1 MEEKKKDK
9 RYYFIKMKKNYF
21 DNLYQKK
28 MRKSENGAVT
38 QIIYLKLML
47 ATCDQ
52 DGMLFYEGVYPTIEE
67 EIAENLNESLQDIKI
82 ALDYFRENRL
92 ISIVNE
98 SDILIPETKLMITS
112 EAWSTQRV
120 RDWRENQKALHC
132 NTDETQC
139 NIDETQRNL
148 ELELELE
155 LDKDIDK
162 ESKSKIV
169 RVRDRADTTAT
180 ANTNSHDKLYS
191 HGKNNRVK
199 LYNDEYKTLCDRFT
213 KAITDKTIEKMD
225 EWLFKTNNGCRNYF
239 DKLRDWIEH
248 DYSQEQID
256 QERTKEQS
264 HNKLSLLEQCAIAN

>member
-1 MEEKKKDK
+1 MAEKRKEK

-67 EIAENLNESLQDIKI
+67 EIAENLNESLQDVKI
-82 ALDYFRENRL
+82 ALEYFKDNRL
-92 ISIVNE
+92 CQEIND
-98 SDILIPETKLMITS
+98 SDIFIPETKVMITS
-112 EAWSTQRV
+112 EAGSTPRV
-120 RDWRENQKALHC
+120 RNWRENKKALHCNTNETQC

-139 NIDETQRNL
+139 NLDIEIEIDK
-148 ELELELE
+148 
-155 LDKDIDK
+155 DIDIDK
-162 ESKSKIV
+162 ESKIVDSESKIV
-169 RVRDRADTTAT
+169 DVTTTAT
-180 ANTNSHDKLYS
+180 ASAKLHSYGENRKVYLSDAEYNS
-191 HGKNNRVK
+191 
-199 LYNDEYKTLCDRFT
+199 LCSEFT
-213 KAITDKTIEKMD
+213 KKITDSSIDKMD
-225 EWLFKTNNGCRNYF
+225 EWLKEKHYRCGNYF
-239 DKLRDWIEH
+239 TKLKEWICN

-264 HNKLSLLEQCAIAN
+264 HSKLSLLEQCAIAN